1 MKRIIPLLLII
12 AAMAIA
18 SCSHK
23 SSRPLQTVASVDL
36 QKYSGKWY
44 EIARIP
50 HHFEKGCSCSMAE
63 YTPKADGSLAI
74 INSCKKGGRI
84 KTIHGRARVENA
96 PQNSQL
102 AVRFN
107 FFARGQYYIIDLAP
121 DYSYAVVGHPSRN
134 YLWIL
139 SRSPQLSDNTY
150 QTLLEKVQKLGYKYE
165 DIKPTVQDCK

>member
-1 MKRIIPLLLII
+1 MTRIIPLLF
-12 AAMAIA
+12 AAALAFA

-23 SSRPLQTVASVDL
+23 SSQPLQTVASVDL

-50 HHFEKGCSCSMAE
+50 HHFEKGCKCSMAE
-63 YTPKADGSLAI
+63 YTAKADGSI
-74 INSCKKGGRI
+74 GIVNSCRKGNKV
-84 KTIHGRARVENA
+84 KTIRGRARVENA

-121 DYSYAVVGHPSRN
+121 DYTYAVVGHPGRK

-139 SRSPQLSDNTY
+139 SRRPQMPDNTY
-150 QTLLEKVQKLGYKYE
+150 QALLEKVQKLGYKYE
-165 DIKPTVQDCK
+165 DIKPTVQDCQ